1 MVTYDLN
8 WLAVV
13 VAALAQMILG
23 FLWYGP
29 IFGKTWLAAMGKTRD
44 QMTGAGMAGAV
55 SAGAALVAAIAL
67 GLVIN
72 NVGAATIGDGAIWG
86 IILSAGLVVTSQISN
101 AMFEQRSGTVTL
113 LYSSYQLVGTATM
126 GAIIA
131 GWQ

>member
-113 LYSSYQLVGTATM
+113 LYSSYQLVGTAMM

>member
-13 VAALAQMILG
+13 VAAVTQMILG

-29 IFGKTWLAAMGKTRD
+29 IFGKTWLAAMAKTQD
-44 QMTGAGMAGAV
+44 QLTGAGMAGAV
-55 SAGAALVAAIAL
+55 SAGAALITAIAL

-72 NVGAATIGDGAIWG
+72 NVGATTIGDGVIWG
-86 IILSAGLVVTSQISN
+86 VILSAGLVVTSQISN
-101 AMFEQRSGTVTL
+101 AMFEQRSGTVVL
-113 LYSSYQLVGTATM
+113 LYSSYQVVGTAMM

>member
-8 WLAVV
+8 WFAVV
-13 VAALAQMILG
+13 VAAVAQMILG

-29 IFGKTWLAAMGKTRD
+29 VFGKTWLAAMGKTQD
-44 QMTGAGMAGAV
+44 QLSGAGMAGAV
-55 SAGAALVAAIAL
+55 SAGAALITAIAL

-72 NVGAATIGDGAIWG
+72 NAGATTIGDGVVWG

-101 AMFEQRSGTVTL
+101 AMYEQRSGTVVL
-113 LYSSYQLVGTATM
+113 LYASYQVVGTAVM